1 METKKQNAIRT
12 NTEEEMTYFSGDLCS
27 FQIIELTNRTNLL

>member
-12 NTEEEMTYFSGDLCS
+12 NKEEKMTYFSGDLCS
-27 FQIIELTNRTNLL
+27 FQIIELTNQINLL